1 MLSLDTHTG
10 TVMHMIVNNDIL
22 RTLRVI
28 QICDS
33 NFPVGSFNHSYGM
46 ETYLRLKKVYDTN
59 TFNSWLNVYLREQFI
74 YSDGL
79 AIRLLYEFLEED
91 DMESVYELDRLIT
104 VQTVAKESRNGGKLV
119 ASRMIKLFMDL
130 YDFDLLKDYERKLRK
145 KEIFGHP
152 ALVFGILMY
161 SLGFNMKEA
170 IIYHMYSTVSTLISN
185 AVRTIPLG
193 QKDGQIL
200 LKNCNEE
207 FENLYKKIMDLDYDD
222 FGANSPGL
230 ELSQIKHETME
241 FRLFM
246 S

>member
-1 MLSLDTHTG
+1 M
-10 TVMHMIVNNDIL
+10 
-22 RTLRVI
+22 

-46 ETYLRLKKVYDTN
+46 ETYLRLKKIYDTK
-59 TFNSWLNVYLREQFI
+59 TFRQWLNVYLSEQFI
-74 YSDGL
+74 FTDGL
-79 AIRLLYEFLEED
+79 AIKMLYEYLNND
-91 DMESVYELDRLIT
+91 DFESLWQLDNSIT
-104 VQTVAKESRNGGKLV
+104 VQSVAIESRNGGKLV
-119 ASRMIKLFMDL
+119 ASRMIKLLMDL
-130 YDFDLLKDYERKLRK
+130 YDFDLLKVYNNKISK
-145 KEIFGHP
+145 KEVYGHP

-161 SLGFNMKEA
+161 SLEFNSKEA

-200 LKNCNEE
+200 LKE
-207 FENLYKKIMDLDYDD
+207 FSEKFDYLYNKIINLDYDY

>member
-1 MLSLDTHTG
+1 MLIND
-10 TVMHMIVNNDIL
+10 NNKEIL
-22 RTLRVI
+22 NVLRVI

-33 NFPVGSFNHSYGM
+33 NFPIGSFNHSYGM
-46 ETYLRLKKVYDTN
+46 ESYLRLKKVYDTK
-59 TFNSWLNVYLREQFI
+59 TFKEWLDVYLKEQFI
-74 YSDGL
+74 YTDAL
-79 AIRLLYEFLEED
+79 AIKMLYEYLEDNNLEG
-91 DMESVYELDRLIT
+91 VYELDRLIT
-104 VQTVAKESRNGGKLV
+104 VQCVAKESRNGGKLV

-130 YDFDLLKDYERKLRK
+130 YNIDLLKEYDEKLRK
-145 KEIFGHP
+145 KEAFGHP
-152 ALVFGILMY
+152 ALVFGMLMY
-161 SLGFNMKEA
+161 SLGFNLKEA

-200 LKNCNEE
+200 LKSFSEQFNS
-207 FENLYKKIMDLDYDD
+207 LYDIVINLDYDY

-230 ELSQIKHETME
+230 ELSQIKHEIME